1 MLRSPLLW
9 PKGLGEPWVPR
20 SARIGGGRM
29 HPPSWRC
36 RTPLLQGKGRGA
48 AALSPILGG
57 EGGRAGPGCWQ
68 RMPGVP
74 WHTHGCTSHPA
85 LVCSASRMLPAR
97 VARSSLGSSGSPG
110 SPFSYHTQ
118 KACTLPRSKGETEAP
133 GCAGLMQ
140 GHVGEL
146 PEGHHR
152 AAREGREWHQGCLHP
167 APPTR
172 RPAAPSI
179 PGCCCITQTAGAVC
193 ISPGCCWGVSSPRSL
208 SLPPPLPH
216 PHSPGPRCGMAPGC
230 SAHRSITHISLHF
243 EW

>member
-1 MLRSPLLW
+1 MAGCTHRPGAVGPLCC
-9 PKGLGEPWVPR
+9 R
-20 SARIGGGRM
+20 ARGGG
-29 HPPSWRC
+29 
-36 RTPLLQGKGRGA
+36 LL
-48 AALSPILGG
+48 LGG

-118 KACTLPRSKGETEAP
+118 QACTLPRSKGETEAP

-146 PEGHHR
+146 PEGRHR
-152 AAREGREWHQGCLHP
+152 AAREGRAWYQGCLHP

-172 RPAAPSI
+172 RPTAPSI
-179 PGCCCITQTAGAVC
+179 PGCCCVTRTAGAVC
-193 ISPGCCWGVSSPRSL
+193 ISPVDAAGVFLLPGLHL
-208 SLPPPLPH
+208 SPH
-216 PHSPGPRCGMAPGC
+216 PFPIPAAQVPEVGWLRDAVPTAASPTFPCTLSGGK
-230 SAHRSITHISLHF
+230 
-243 EW
+243 